1 MDDKEQS
8 GMNSAWPE
16 YPRGV
21 GKSKIQFN
29 GWELLSATRVQK
41 SGRQGTW
48 ILVLGRDRETSQGRR
63 WLWAKEMW
71 KGVKG
76 CRVPLFFDGL
86 KPSLGMEPL
95 GLQYVEEWGL
105 LVCLDKGAGSEDGK
119 GFYTT
124 RSFVS
129 PKTKTD
135 TGVPII
141 ADPERFVVQVNKANE
156 LSADEIRGVIVCA
169 VARAI
174 FAISDTNMRN
184 MFVCPHRRDG
194 NVYSCDENDIQPRL
208 LDLSLEDR
216 SRPLPFIDYL
226 FLRSAKSLPKKHK
239 DLLVQW
245 LEKNQEKEV
254 AGMIRRII
262 SVIED
267 VHKDLGPWEEHR
279 PKMLDFAKFLLRTVV
294 AF

>member
-1 MDDKEQS
+1 M
-8 GMNSAWPE
+8 
-16 YPRGV
+16 
-21 GKSKIQFN
+21 
-29 GWELLSATRVQK
+29 
-41 SGRQGTW
+41 
-48 ILVLGRDRETSQGRR
+48 
-63 WLWAKEMW
+63 
-71 KGVKG
+71 
-76 CRVPLFFDGL
+76 
-86 KPSLGMEPL
+86 
-95 GLQYVEEWGL
+95 
-105 LVCLDKGAGSEDGK
+105 VCLDKGAGSEDGK